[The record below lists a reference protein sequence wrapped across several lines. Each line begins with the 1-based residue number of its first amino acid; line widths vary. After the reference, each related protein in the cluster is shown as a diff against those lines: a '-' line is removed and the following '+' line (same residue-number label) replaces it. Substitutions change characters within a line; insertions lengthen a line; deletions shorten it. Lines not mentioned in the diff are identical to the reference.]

1 MMSVVDHGFEP
12 LPCQNKDKQL
22 IFAVSL
28 CRHTSLK
35 SKNKDS
41 SGSNITFCRHDI
53 SGQLLNLH

>member
-12 LPCQNKDKQL
+12 LPCQNKEKQL

-35 SKNKDS
+35 SKNKDYS
-41 SGSNITFCRHDI
+41 ESNENM
-53 SGQLLNLH
+53 SLL